1 MPTKH
6 TRKKGEGKDTADLP
20 PSQIARPLSTQKSAA
35 SNGIF
40 TTDIAAPRK
49 SIPKRRRVN
58 PDKIDDTP
66 KAFLR
71 LMAMSQGKKLP
82 RSLDDGIRPT
92 KKQKKAENAGKVGN
106 GESVAKKIEVV
117 EQKPEMPTIRPGE
130 KMSEFSARVDAAL
143 PISGLLNKT
152 GRGGKD
158 PLGLKQYRTKKEKKM
173 HKMYDEWRE
182 QEAKIQ
188 EKRQEAL
195 ELAEEAMDPDNDDGL
210 AKWRKTAPEDDPD
223 LVVPVGGKKKK
234 GKTGKKRLVGE
245 IKEKDDD
252 DPWAVIKRNR
262 NEAPIGLNDVALA
275 PPTLKAVK
283 PKFKV
288 RAGAMVEIGDVPKAA
303 GSLRKREELG
313 EERLNIIE
321 NYRKLMRQQ
330 REEQAAT

>member
-6 TRKKGEGKDTADLP
+6 TRKKGEDKETADLP
-20 PSQIARPLSTQKSAA
+20 PSQVAKPLSTQKGAA

-40 TTDIAAPRK
+40 TSEITAHRK
-49 SIPKRRRVN
+49 GSTKRKRVN
-58 PDKIDDTP
+58 PDKVDDTP

-82 RSLDDGIRPT
+82 NALDDGIRPT
-92 KKQKKAENAGKVGN
+92 KKQKKAKNAAEKDGGKEVM
-106 GESVAKKIEVV
+106 EVV
-117 EQKPEMPTIRPGE
+117 EQKAEIPTIRPGE

-182 QEAKIQ
+182 QDAKIK

-195 ELAEEAMDPDNDDGL
+195 ELAEEEMDSDNEEGP
-210 AKWRKTAPEDDPD
+210 AKWRKVAPEDNPD
-223 LVVPVGGKKKK
+223 LLPATNGKKKK
-234 GKTGKKRLVGE
+234 AKKGKKRLVGE

-252 DPWAVIKRNR
+252 DPWAIIKKNR

-275 PPTLKAVK
+275 PPQLKTIK

-288 RAGAMVEIGDVPKAA
+288 RAGAMVEIGDVPKAS

-321 NYRKLMRQQ
+321 NYRKLMKQQ
-330 REEQAAT
+330 REEQAAA